1 MRLLCLVIVASFSI
15 SLVSSKDNLTVLCL
29 VVSYLKTFLYLGLF
43 LLRCFPS
50 LIHQPSNP
58 QIKKNEMVF
67 FIFVG
72 CLVFIYLFFLKL
84 HSIVFSV
91 SFSPLCAWVFPSES
105 LFWLPHLRFLLRVKI
120 PEMEPGLL

>member
-1 MRLLCLVIVASFSI
+1 MTIILLYSLVHVIIFALFVRLLCLVIVASFSI
-15 SLVSSKDNLTVLCL
+15 SLVSFKDNLTVLCL

-43 LLRCFPS
+43 LLRCFPG

-72 CLVFIYLFFLKL
+72 CLVFVYFLLKL
-84 HSIVFSV
+84 HSIIPLFLPLLYMGV
-91 SFSPLCAWVFPSES
+91 S
-105 LFWLPHLRFLLRVKI
+105 I
-120 PEMEPGLL
+120 

>member
-1 MRLLCLVIVASFSI
+1 MTITLLYSLVHVIIFALFVRLLCLVIVASFSI
-15 SLVSSKDNLTVLCL
+15 SLVSFKDNLTVLCL

-43 LLRCFPS
+43 LLRCFPGF
-50 LIHQPSNP
+50 IHQPSNP

-91 SFSPLCAWVFPSES
+91 SFSPLCA
-105 LFWLPHLRFLLRVKI
+105 
-120 PEMEPGLL
+120 